1 MPVQFAIPFAAL
13 IVVAS
18 LVGVAVFAASRR
30 RAAQEDELRRIAS
43 ARGWT
48 FESKLEKGYRVHRWS
63 GTTDGIS
70 WIAESLRQTSGKN
83 HDRRRRIA
91 RWHGNWSPGI
101 NGAIVAMGMPK
112 GKEEFGRTL
121 AEGEGFLAALAKKAA
136 GYAFDKA
143 IDAYFGEAAG
153 KDVDAGAMHRVAT
166 KTPGFVVMTADKD
179 EGARVLQ
186 QGLEQALINAG
197 SDKGSVLSN
206 DDRPWIL
213 LRPKAISI
221 ARMER
226 FRDINEIE
234 SFIRA
239 GVALTRTSKFGR
251 PTS

>member
-1 MPVQFAIPFAAL
+1 MPVQLAIPVAAF
-13 IVVAS
+13 IVIAS
-18 LVGVAVFAASRR
+18 LIGIAIFAASRR
-30 RAAQEDELRRIAS
+30 RAAQEDELKRVAS

-48 FESKLEKGYRVHRWS
+48 FDSTLEKGYRVHRWS

-70 WIAESLRQTSGKN
+70 WSAESLKQTRGKN
-83 HDRRRRIA
+83 HERKRQIA
-91 RWHGNWSPGI
+91 RWHGHWNPGI

-112 GKEEFGRTL
+112 GKQELGHTM
-121 AEGEGFLAALAKKAA
+121 AEGEGFFATLAKKAA
-136 GYAFDKA
+136 GFAFDKA
-143 IDAYFGEAAG
+143 IDVYFGDAAG
-153 KDVDAGAMHRVAT
+153 KDVDAGAMHRIAT
-166 KTPGFVVMTADKD
+166 KTPGFVVLAADKS

-186 QGLEQALINAG
+186 QGLEQALVEAG
-197 SDKGSVLSN
+197 SDKGSILSN

-226 FRDINEIE
+226 FRDITEIE

-251 PTS
+251 PIS

>member
-1 MPVQFAIPFAAL
+1 MSVQIAIAVAAF
-13 IVVAS
+13 IVITSIAAIAM
-18 LVGVAVFAASRR
+18 LAVSRR
-30 RAAQEDELRRIAS
+30 RAAREDELKRVAS

-63 GTTDGIS
+63 GTTDGIA
-70 WIAESLRQTSGKN
+70 WIAESLSQTRGKN
-83 HDRRRRIA
+83 HDRRRRIG

-112 GKEEFGRTL
+112 GKEHGRTL

-136 GYAFDKA
+136 GFAFDKA
-143 IDAYFGEAAG
+143 IGVYFGDAAG
-153 KDVDAGAMHRVAT
+153 KDVDASAMHRIAT
-166 KTPGFVVMTADKD
+166 NTPGFVVMTADKD

-186 QGLEQALINAG
+186 QGLEQVLVDAR

-226 FRDINEIE
+226 FRDINEIV

-239 GVALTRTSKFGR
+239 GVALTRTSKFAR
-251 PTS
+251 PFA